1 MKYVC
6 FLFIFMFYV
15 SSCYSQNA
23 WKAKSDSIYTHILKM
38 KADTNKVLALLQY
51 GWFLERY
58 DMDSAA
64 SCYIKMQQLSQRLNY
79 INGEIKYYGN
89 YTFILNQQGNYKKS
103 LQLNLESVK
112 FAKQKGN
119 KEHIATCLFNT
130 GSSYNNM
137 ANYNEAISY
146 YLQAV
151 KVFEELKLTKNIA
164 VAYDNVGGVFA
175 NIGQYKKAITYHL
188 LALES
193 ATELHDS
200 SEMTTAMLNL
210 STAYKNLNNYTE
222 AETYA
227 SKSLQFSK
235 AINSTYLE
243 INSNLTLAEIFV
255 NQQLFDKSIL
265 YAKQGLQRSEEI
277 KSAYSKMEALKIL
290 THCYFSNNDYANTIT
305 IGEQSI
311 VFGKQNN
318 ITSELH
324 KIYAILAEAYAKNEN
339 YALGYKNLI
348 ISKHLKDSINE
359 KHTTKEI
366 EQLEIKYQTE
376 KKEKQILALQ
386 HTKNRQQLFIG
397 ILLLGLIIVLLFIYL
412 IFKNYKQKQK
422 ILETDALYKQQRI
435 QELEIEQR
443 LIVSQSIIKGQEDER
458 TRLAKDLHDG
468 LGSILSSAK
477 YAFSKLKSSL
487 IITNE
492 SSVDFEN
499 GLTILDQSIR
509 ELRSVAHNMM
519 PEVLVKFGLHTALQ
533 DLCDSINKNSTL
545 HITYQSFDFE
555 DSDVPKHKIL
565 TIYRIIQ
572 ELITNILKHAEAK
585 TALVQFIKT
594 NTTLS
599 ITVEDD
605 GKGFDTTLLKNN
617 GGIGYLNIHTR
628 VAYINGK
635 IDLQSAPSKGTSV
648 HIDILNI
655 THG

>member
-6 FLFIFMFYV
+6 FLLIFHF
-15 SSCYSQNA
+15 SLCYSQGS
-23 WKAKSDSIYTHILKM
+23 WKPKSDSIYAHILKM
-38 KADTNKVLALLQY
+38 KTDTNKVLALLHY

-64 SCYIKMQQLSQRLNY
+64 SCYIKMHELSQTLSY

-89 YTFILNQQGNYKKS
+89 YTFILNQQGNYEKS
-103 LQLNLESVK
+103 LQLNLESVV
-112 FAKQKGN
+112 FAKQKGS

-151 KVFEELKLTKNIA
+151 KVFEELKNTKNIA

-175 NIGQYKKAITYHL
+175 NIGQFQKAITYHL
-188 LALES
+188 LALEK

-200 SEMTTAMLNL
+200 TEMATAMLNL
-210 STAYKNLNNYTE
+210 STAYKNINNYNE

-227 SKSLQFSK
+227 SQSLQFSQ
-235 AINSTYLE
+235 AIKSTYLE
-243 INSNLTLAEIFV
+243 INSSLTLAEIFV
-255 NQQLFDKSIL
+255 NQQLFDKSIV

-290 THCYFSNNDYANTIT
+290 TRCYFSNNDYKNAIA
-305 IGEQSI
+305 IGEQS
-311 VFGKQNN
+311 VLFAKQNN
-318 ITSELH
+318 ITSELY
-324 KIYAILAEAYAKNEN
+324 KVYTILAEAYAKNEN
-339 YALGYKNLI
+339 YALGYENLLI
-348 ISKHLKDSINE
+348 AKHLKDSINE
-359 KHTTKEI
+359 KKTTTEI
-366 EQLEIKYQTE
+366 EQLEINYQTA

-397 ILLLGLIIVLLFIYL
+397 VLLLGLIIVLLFIYL

-458 TRLAKDLHDG
+458 ARLAKDLHDG

-477 YAFSKLKSSL
+477 YAFSKLNSNL
-487 IITNE
+487 ITTKE
-492 SSVDFEN
+492 SNIDFEN

-509 ELRSVAHNMM
+509 ELRRVAHNMM
-519 PEVLVKFGLHTALQ
+519 PEALVKFGLDTALQ
-533 DLCDSINKNSTL
+533 DLCDSINKNSAL
-545 HITYQSFDFE
+545 LITYQSFDFR
-555 DSDVPKHKIL
+555 DGDVSKNKIS

-572 ELITNILKHAEAK
+572 ELLTNILKHAEAK

-617 GGIGYLNIHTR
+617 EGIGYLNINSR
-628 VAYINGK
+628 VTYINGK

-648 HIDILNI
+648 HIDIPNI
-655 THG
+655 THD